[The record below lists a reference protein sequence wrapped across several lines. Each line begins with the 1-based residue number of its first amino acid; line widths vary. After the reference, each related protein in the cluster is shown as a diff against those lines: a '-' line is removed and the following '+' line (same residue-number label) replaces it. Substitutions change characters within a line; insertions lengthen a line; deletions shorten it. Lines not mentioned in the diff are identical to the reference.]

1 MVIEEKKDIMT
12 NIDELCGAE
21 GKLSAISFEVLSL
34 NNLDQFLM
42 IKPVKYSVLTME
54 LENL

>member
-1 MVIEEKKDIMT
+1 MT